1 MADDTIGYTES
12 LNKLVSEFA
21 KLPGIGRKTAE
32 RLSYHIMKVSRQEA
46 MGLAEAVRMVKD
58 GMKPCSVC
66 CSFTEQD
73 PCRICEDQ
81 ARDHSI
87 ICVVE
92 QPKDVMAI
100 ERSGGYRGLYHVL
113 MGRISPLEG
122 VDANDLTVDKLV
134 ARTRNGDVQEV
145 ILATNP
151 DMEGDGTAL
160 YLAKVLSNN
169 DVKVSRIA
177 RGLPSGSSIEY
188 AAAPIL
194 TDALRGRKEL

>member
-1 MADDTIGYTES
+1 MADDTGGYTES
-12 LNKLVSEFA
+12 LNRLVGEFA

-32 RLSYHIMKVSRQEA
+32 RLSYHIMKMNREEA
-46 MGLAEAVRMVKD
+46 LGLADAVHAVKD
-58 GMKPCSVC
+58 RVKSCSVC

-73 PCRICEDQ
+73 PCHICEDE
-81 ARDHSI
+81 ARDRSV

-122 VDANDLTVDKLV
+122 VDANDLTVGNLV
-134 ARTRNGDVQEV
+134 ARTRNGDVKEI

-160 YLAKVLSNN
+160 YLSKVLSHNG
-169 DVKVSRIA
+169 VRISRIA

-194 TDALRGRKEL
+194 TDALRGRREL

>member
-1 MADDTIGYTES
+1 MSIGYS
-12 LNKLVSEFA
+12 
-21 KLPGIGRKTAE
+21 
-32 RLSYHIMKVSRQEA
+32 RL
-46 MGLAEAVRMVKD
+46 
-58 GMKPCSVC
+58 C
-66 CSFTEQD
+66 QD
-73 PCRICEDQ
+73 E
-81 ARDHSI
+81 ARDRSV

-122 VDANDLTVDKLV
+122 VDVNDLTVGKLV
-134 ARTRNGDVQEV
+134 ARTRKGNVKEV

-160 YLAKVLSNN
+160 YLSKLLSHNG
-169 DVKVSRIA
+169 VRISRIA

-194 TDALRGRKEL
+194 TDAIRGRKEL

>member
-1 MADDTIGYTES
+1 MNNTSSYMES
-12 LNKLVSEFA
+12 LDRLVGEFA

-32 RLSYHIMKVSRQEA
+32 RLSYHIMKISRKEA
-46 MGLAEAVRMVKD
+46 LGLADAVHAVKD
-58 GMKPCSVC
+58 GMKSCSIC

-73 PCRICEDQ
+73 PCRICEDES
-81 ARDHSI
+81 RDHSV

-92 QPKDVMAI
+92 QPKDVIAI
-100 ERSGGYRGLYHVL
+100 ERSGGYSGLYHVL

-134 ARTRNGDVQEV
+134 ARVRKGDVKEV

-160 YLAKVLSNN
+160 YISKLLSHNG
-169 DVKVSRIA
+169 VKISRIA